1 MFATGTRLTR
11 EDNLARPNDV
21 ASRRGNSC
29 TDEEPRRIHQLDDRD
44 RLLTKKD
51 FFGFRKMIKEFL
63 TFGRYRY
70 LFIPKFQFPNHSK

>member
-1 MFATGTRLTR
+1 MFETGTRLAR

-44 RLLTKKD
+44 RLLTKKR
-51 FFGFRKMIKEFL
+51 FFWLHIMIKEIL

-70 LFIPKFQFPNHSK
+70 LFIPKISIP

>member
-1 MFATGTRLTR
+1 MFETGTRLAR

-44 RLLTKKD
+44 RLLTKK
-51 FFGFRKMIKEFL
+51 RFL
-63 TFGRYRY
+63 A
-70 LFIPKFQFPNHSK
+70 S